1 MISANIMGGLGNQLF
16 IIFNAIAQS
25 LKHECPFV
33 FLHQTSYKER
43 PSYWHTFLQHLRTH
57 LIKEF
62 PLGIEFQV
70 LNENQFQYLP
80 IYIPENK
87 EDTHIFI
94 FRGYFQSY
102 KYFHDKFE
110 QICEIIKIDTY
121 KEKAIEWTTQQYIDR
136 SNTISMHFRIG
147 DYKNLQQFHPLMSYE
162 YYAKSLQYIL
172 ENDTNQNKD
181 NLNPDILYFYEEAD
195 YQDVMNIINRLR
207 IAFPQC
213 IFKPV
218 DTSIE
223 DYNQMMIMSICKHNI
238 IANSTFSWW
247 GAYLN
252 KSQTKIVCYPSIW
265 FGPENPVIVDDLF
278 PLSWTK
284 INI

>member
-25 LKHECPFV
+25 LNHECQFV
-33 FLHQTSYKER
+33 FLHKTSYKER
-43 PSYWHTFLQHLRTH
+43 PSYWHTFLQHLHPH

-62 PLGIEFQV
+62 PMGIEFKV

-80 IYIPENK
+80 IYIPEKK
-87 EDTHIFI
+87 EDSHIFI

-102 KYFHDKFE
+102 KYFQDRFE
-110 QICEIIKIDTY
+110 QICEIIKIDPY
-121 KEKAIEWTTQQYIDR
+121 KEKAVEWTTQQHIDP

-147 DYKNLQQFHPLMSYE
+147 DYKNLQQFHPLMSSE

-172 ENDTNQNKD
+172 ENNTNRNKD

-218 DTSIE
+218 DTSID
-223 DYNQMMIMSICKHNI
+223 DYNQMIIMSICKHNI

-252 KSQTKIVCYPSIW
+252 KSPTKIVCYPSIW